1 MWLPYLKFSDLLPET
16 HLFFLFGLIIFKAF
30 DAAAKLGIPRVI
42 EPTDMVLLKVPD
54 KLAVMTYL
62 HQLRSHFTGQFLE
75 IQQIGQSTRE
85 STYTLGELDNSQDA
99 MISEEMYGSDR
110 VNNVTSSPDRD
121 SRPHT
126 ERPSPG
132 GDESDSVVMRH
143 KSHTPSPDKT
153 IHSKSPSPSKD
164 KLPSKTS
171 PVHNN
176 IGKPSPNKEK
186 VVLMTK
192 KQLNNPFD
200 SDSEEE
206 CSTPYSGKSNVSTPQ
221 DPFPV
226 EEDVW
231 ARGDSPHTS
240 NHK

>member
-1 MWLPYLKFSDLLPET
+1 MPTLSKIFRPVTRNTLI
-16 HLFFLFGLIIFKAF
+16 FLFGLIIFQAF

-121 SRPHT
+121 SRTHQ

-132 GDESDSVVMRH
+132 GDESDSVVLRH

-153 IHSKSPSPSKD
+153 IHSKSPSPSKEI
-164 KLPSKTS
+164 LPSKTS

-231 ARGDSPHTS
+231 ARGDSPLTS